1 MPASDKN
8 TKLVIAL
15 VDTSNEE
22 AQAKAGA
29 ALYQYNIEKTGVA
42 DRRPIG
48 AELSDSISG
57 EVLGGLWGQTELGL
71 LFLNMFF
78 LPEDVRGQPLGERPL
93 STIEEEAIKRG
104 CRRAVLTIHQFS
116 RHSQSFG
123 SGRAR
128 SISLT
133 AVRRPRV
140 NQESLLLASFLG

>member
-57 EVLGGLWGQTELGL
+57 EVLGGLWGRTELGL
-71 LFLNMFF
+71 LFLDMFF
-78 LPEDVRGQPLGERPL
+78 LPEDVRGRSLGERLL
-93 STIEEEAIKRG
+93 SAIEEEAIKRG
-104 CRRAVLTIHQFS
+104 CRRAVVETSSFQAPGFYK
-116 RHSQSFG
+116 RHGYKEFG
-123 SGRAR
+123 QVEFGLPGYAR
-128 SISLT
+128 VFLRKSL
-133 AVRRPRV
+133 
-140 NQESLLLASFLG
+140 E

>member
-29 ALYQYNIEKTGVA
+29 ALYQYDIEKTGVA

-78 LPEDVRGQPLGERPL
+78 LPEDIRGQSLGERLL

-104 CRRAVLTIHQFS
+104 CRRAVVETSSFQAPDFYK
-116 RHSQSFG
+116 RHGYKEFG
-123 SGRAR
+123 QVEFGLPGHAR
-128 SISLT
+128 VFLRKSL
-133 AVRRPRV
+133 
-140 NQESLLLASFLG
+140 E